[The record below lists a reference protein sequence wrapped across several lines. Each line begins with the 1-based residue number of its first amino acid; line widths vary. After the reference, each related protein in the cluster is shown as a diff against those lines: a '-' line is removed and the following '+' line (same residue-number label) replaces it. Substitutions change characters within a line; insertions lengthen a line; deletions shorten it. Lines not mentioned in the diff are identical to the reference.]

1 MVFELIAEFFNV
13 KVIEI
18 GNAISSYFAN
28 NSTNHKDHNKVW
40 SGKKKKNHRKDLVK
54 VLGTLC
60 SKLFK
65 SCRTYKKIL
74 ELCHLL

>member
-18 GNAISSYFAN
+18 WNAISSSFAN
-28 NSTNHKDHNKVW
+28 NSKIETNHKDHNKVW

-54 VLGTLC
+54 VLGILF

-65 SCRTYKKIL
+65 TCRTYKKIL
-74 ELCHLL
+74 EL